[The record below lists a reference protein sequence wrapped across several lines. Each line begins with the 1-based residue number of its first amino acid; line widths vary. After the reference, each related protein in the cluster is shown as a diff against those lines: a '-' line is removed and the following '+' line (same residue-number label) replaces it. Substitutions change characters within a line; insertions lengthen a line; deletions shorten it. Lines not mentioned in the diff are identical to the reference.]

1 MPQTTGSSCR
11 SLAEYRRTADAGE
24 LEGPQTRGGRARE
37 FERSSGCRVNYSRNE
52 YMLLALAGFGHF
64 NTHLLELMFP
74 TAAIA
79 IAADSGMPLAHVTGL
94 SFAGYLLFG
103 LGALPAGI
111 MTDRFGCRPV
121 LLGSLALA
129 SLFALATGAAAPG
142 WQLALTLAG
151 MGAAL
156 SAYHPAGMSLLSRG
170 VRARGRALGINGMC
184 GNLGVGAAP
193 IVTATLQASW
203 LGWRGTYLA
212 VGAVSLTIVFL
223 FSLLRIEEP
232 LREDG
237 GSAAKH
243 DATDGGSPWYL
254 FAFLC
259 LAATLA
265 GIIYR
270 SNTII
275 LPAYFSERVTI
286 VSYGVATSLAY
297 VVGVPAQY
305 LGGAL
310 ADRHELRLLYVFAH
324 ASTFALLLLM
334 PLLTQASLVGTGAAV
349 VLFSLGMQ
357 PIENSLFAK
366 LTPAR
371 WRATGYGIKFV
382 LTFGLGAAGVA
393 IVERAQAKGD
403 LSLAFLW
410 LGGIALAMVLSA
422 SCLIIFGRSQL
433 FNCAPQAAGEPPLH
447 RAD

>member
-1 MPQTTGSSCR
+1 MKYT
-11 SLAEYRRTADAGE
+11 
-24 LEGPQTRGGRARE
+24 
-37 FERSSGCRVNYSRNE
+37 RNE
-52 YMLLALAGFGHF
+52 CMLLALAGVGHF
-64 NTHLLELMFP
+64 STHLLELMFP

-111 MTDRFGCRPV
+111 ITDHLGCRRV
-121 LLGSLALA
+121 LLGSMALA
-129 SLFALATGAAAPG
+129 SLFALATGVAEPG

-170 VRARGRALGINGMC
+170 IRARGRALGINGMC
-184 GNLGVGAAP
+184 GNLGVSAAP

-212 VGAVSLTIVFL
+212 VGAVTLTIVLF

-232 LREDG
+232 LRQG
-237 GSAAKH
+237 SGSAAEDH
-243 DATDGGSPWYL
+243 ATDGSSPWHL

-270 SNTII
+270 GNTVI
-275 LPAYFSERVTI
+275 LPAYFSERVTL

-305 LGGAL
+305 LGGVL
-310 ADRHELRLLYVFAH
+310 ADRHELRWLYFSAH
-324 ASTFALLLLM
+324 ALTLPLLLLM
-334 PLLTQASLVGTGAAV
+334 PLLTRAPLVGVGAAI

-366 LTPAR
+366 LTPPR
-371 WRATGYGIKFV
+371 WRATGYGTKFV
-382 LTFGLGAAGVA
+382 LTFGLGALGVA
-393 IVERAQAKGD
+393 IVERAQAEGD

-410 LGGIALAMVLSA
+410 LGAVALAMVLSA
-422 SCLIIFGRSQL
+422 SCLIFFGRSQL
-433 FNCAPQAAGEPPLH
+433 FNRVAHLAGEPPLH

>member
-1 MPQTTGSSCR
+1 
-11 SLAEYRRTADAGE
+11 
-24 LEGPQTRGGRARE
+24 
-37 FERSSGCRVNYSRNE
+37 
-52 YMLLALAGFGHF
+52 MLLALAGFGHF
-64 NTHLLELMFP
+64 ATHLLELMFP

-79 IAADSGMPLAHVTGL
+79 IAADSGMPLAQVTGL

-111 MTDRFGCRPV
+111 ITDRFGCRRV

-129 SLFALATGAAAPG
+129 SLFALATAVAEPG

-184 GNLGVGAAP
+184 GNLGVSAAP

-212 VGAVSLTIVFL
+212 VGAVSLTIVL
-223 FSLLRIEEP
+223 FFSFFRIEEP
-232 LREDG
+232 STQAS
-237 GSAAKH
+237 GSAAE
-243 DATDGGSPWYL
+243 DQATDGDSPWLL

-270 SNTII
+270 GNTVI
-275 LPAYFSERVTI
+275 LPAYFSERVTL
-286 VSYGVATSLAY
+286 VGYGVATSLAY

-305 LGGAL
+305 LGGVL
-310 ADRHELRLLYVFAH
+310 ADRHELRWLYLFAH
-324 ASTFALLLLM
+324 ASTLPLLLLM
-334 PLLTQASLVGTGAAV
+334 PLLTQAPLLGVGAAI

-366 LTPAR
+366 LTPPR
-371 WRATGYGIKFV
+371 WRATGYGTKFV
-382 LTFGLGAAGVA
+382 LTFGLGAIGVA
-393 IVERAQAKGD
+393 IVKRAQLEGD
-403 LSLAFLW
+403 LSLAFFW
-410 LGGIALAMVLSA
+410 LAGIALPMVLSA
-422 SCLIIFGRSQL
+422 SCLIIFGRRQL
-433 FNCAPQAAGEPPLH
+433 FNRVAHLAGEPPLH

>member
-1 MPQTTGSSCR
+1 MKYT
-11 SLAEYRRTADAGE
+11 
-24 LEGPQTRGGRARE
+24 
-37 FERSSGCRVNYSRNE
+37 RNE
-52 YMLLALAGFGHF
+52 CMLLALAGVGHF

-111 MTDRFGCRPV
+111 ITDHLGCRRV
-121 LLGSLALA
+121 LLGSMALA
-129 SLFALATGAAAPG
+129 SLFALATGVAEPG

-156 SAYHPAGMSLLSRG
+156 SAYHPAGTSLLSRG
-170 VRARGRALGINGMC
+170 IRARGRALGINGVC
-184 GNLGVGAAP
+184 GNLGVSAAP

-212 VGAVSLTIVFL
+212 VGAVNLTIVLF

-232 LREDG
+232 LTQGSGSPAED
-237 GSAAKH
+237 H
-243 DATDGGSPWYL
+243 ATDGSSPWHL
-254 FAFLC
+254 FVFLC

-270 SNTII
+270 GNTVI
-275 LPAYFSERVTI
+275 LPAYFSERVTL

-305 LGGAL
+305 LGGVL
-310 ADRHELRLLYVFAH
+310 ADRHELRWLYFSAH
-324 ASTFALLLLM
+324 ALTLPLLLLM
-334 PLLTQASLVGTGAAV
+334 PLLTQAPLVGVGAAI

-366 LTPAR
+366 LTPPR
-371 WRATGYGIKFV
+371 WRATGYGTKFV
-382 LTFGLGAAGVA
+382 LTFGLGATGVA
-393 IVERAQAKGD
+393 IVERAQAEGD

-422 SCLIIFGRSQL
+422 SCLLFFGRSQL
-433 FNCAPQAAGEPPLH
+433 FNRVAHPAGEPPLH